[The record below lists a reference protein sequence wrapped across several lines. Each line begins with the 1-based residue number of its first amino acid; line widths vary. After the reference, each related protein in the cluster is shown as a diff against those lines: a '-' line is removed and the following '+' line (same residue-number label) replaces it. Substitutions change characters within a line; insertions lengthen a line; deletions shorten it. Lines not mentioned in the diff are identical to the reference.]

1 MTTVDGCVS
10 KPLLS
15 TLYLKGL
22 GLLISLV
29 PIEQMHDL
37 NLLWLLFDKNKA
49 FYHSQSVSIT
59 YLLANIL
66 FLFIDINDSIDAT
79 IFQHVLYF
87 TSPN

>member
-1 MTTVDGCVS
+1 MTTIDRYVS

-15 TLYLKGL
+15 TVYLKGL

-37 NLLWLLFDKNKA
+37 NLLWLLFEKNEP

-66 FLFIDINDSIDAT
+66 FF
-79 IFQHVLYF
+79 Y
-87 TSPN
+87 